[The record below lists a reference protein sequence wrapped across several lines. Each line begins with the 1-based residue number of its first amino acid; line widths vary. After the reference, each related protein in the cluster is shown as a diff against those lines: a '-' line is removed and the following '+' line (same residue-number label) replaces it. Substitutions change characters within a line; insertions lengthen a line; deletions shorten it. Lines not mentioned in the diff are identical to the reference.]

1 MNKATSLRYESWSEI
16 TTLARIGKKP
26 IELKDGVTAV
36 IDAGKVTIK
45 GPKGE
50 LVKDFGD
57 KVNIL
62 LKDKEILVEQR
73 EETIEQNTLQGT
85 TRAIIQNMVTGVTEG
100 FKKSL
105 ELIGVGFRVAKKGND
120 VEFHIGFSHP
130 VLFKVP
136 AGAQCDVEKNTIHVS
151 GIDNQ
156 VVGEVA
162 ANIRK
167 LKKPEP
173 YKGKGIRYTGE
184 VVRRKAGKAGKA
196 K

>member
-1 MNKATSLRYESWSEI
+1 M
-16 TTLARIGKKP
+16 ARIGKKP
-26 IELKDGVTAV
+26 IQLKDSITATMDGG
-36 IDAGKVTIK
+36 ILTIK
-45 GPKGE
+45 GSKGQ
-50 LVKDFGD
+50 LIRDFGD
-57 KVNIL
+57 KLNIVL
-62 LKDKEILVEQR
+62 ADKEILVEKR

-85 TRAIIQNMVTGVTEG
+85 FRALIQNMVTGVDEG
-100 FKKSL
+100 FKKTL

-136 AGAQCDVEKNTIHVS
+136 EGVQCDVEKNTISIS

-156 VVGEVA
+156 LVGEVA

-173 YKGKGIRYTGE
+173 YKGKGIRYTDE